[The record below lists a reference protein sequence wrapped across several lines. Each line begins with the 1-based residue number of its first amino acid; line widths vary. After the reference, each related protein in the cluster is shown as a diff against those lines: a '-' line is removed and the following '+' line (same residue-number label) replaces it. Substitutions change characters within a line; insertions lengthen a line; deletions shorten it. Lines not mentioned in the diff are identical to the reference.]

1 MRILQLID
9 SLHTGG
15 GEMMAVHLAN
25 LLKDEHESHLMV
37 TRTEGPLKQ
46 KILPGVHY
54 QFLGKKSSIDPLA
67 FLRFIRYIRKHKI
80 QIVHAHSTSVFM
92 PLLLRKLLPRK
103 TKIVWHDHHGEPLN
117 KRSYFKLLKKNL
129 SGIDFF
135 ISVNHQRLS
144 ELKELKVSG
153 KKIERLGNFPVL
165 DQKFFRDIKD
175 RENIIVQTG
184 NLKHPKNHLLAL
196 QAFRI
201 LTKEIDNWR
210 FIIIGNDF
218 NDTYSQEIKNFIR
231 KNKLQDKVEIKSGI
245 TEISPFLFQS
255 KIGILSSD
263 SEGLP
268 LAILEYG
275 LAGLAVVSTKVGGI
289 SDVIEHE
296 INGLLVPP
304 GNARKFARA
313 LASLIEHESVRQVY
327 ARRLQEKVKNHY
339 SADNYKNRLTE
350 IYGRLLSS

>member
-103 TKIVWHDHHGEPLN
+103 TKIVWHDHHGVPVQE
-117 KRSYFKLLKKNL
+117 RAYFKMLKKL
-129 SGIDFF
+129 SDKIDFYLA
-135 ISVNHQRLS
+135 ISPEQ
-144 ELKELKVSG
+144 
-153 KKIERLGNFPVL
+153 ERNNLHYLDLPPEKHRFLRNFAVL
-165 DQKFFRDIKD
+165 DTSCEHLKK
-175 RENIIVQTG
+175 ENSIV
-184 NLKHPKNHLLAL
+184 LLANL
-196 QAFRI
+196 H
-201 LTKEIDNWR
+201 D
-210 FIIIGNDF
+210 
-218 NDTYSQEIKNFIR
+218 R
-231 KNKLQDKVEIKSGI
+231 KNQFLAVDALSLIKETLKDWKVQFIGKDDNDDYSKKLKKYISDKGLNDIIEIVANKSVTGAY
-245 TEISPFLFQS
+245 LCQA
-255 KIGILSSD
+255 KIGILSSKA
-263 SEGLP
+263 EGLP

-275 LAGLAVVSTKVGGI
+275 LAGLAVVSTNVGGI

-296 INGLLVPP
+296 VNGLLVPP
-304 GNARKFARA
+304 GNARKFAGA
-313 LASLIEHESVRQVY
+313 LASLIEHESVRQLY
-327 ARRLQEKVKNHY
+327 ARRLQEKVKKNY